1 LFESHGSPNWRIR
14 FGLGF
19 LYCKDQTMKAST
31 SKKDELGNG
40 ASTRA
45 VHGGAERDKGFHAMT
60 TPIVQ
65 TATYT
70 FRDTAAVIEFLD
82 KKVYGGEL
90 DREEY
95 ARYGNPSVW
104 SLERRI
110 ANLEGAEDAVVYPSG
125 MSAATSLFLT
135 VLRPGTHIVMTDD
148 CYRRTRQFCE
158 TTLKKFGIDTSV
170 VPMGDSRA
178 LEAAIVPRKTRF
190 IFTETPTNPYLRVA
204 NLRHLAELGKAH
216 RAMTL
221 LDTTFATPVNLRP
234 LEFGIDFVM
243 HSATKYFGGHNDVL
257 AGVIAGEAGRIKAL
271 KDARGIFGN
280 VIDPHQAFLV
290 ERGLK
295 TLAVRVRHQNESAL
309 KVAQFLENHP
319 KIDRVYYPGLE
330 SHPDYA
336 IAKAQMSGF
345 GGVVSFEVAGDI
357 KATSDF
363 IDRLRIPYIAPSLG
377 GAESL
382 IEQPAYF
389 SYYDLSSEERGA
401 IGIKDNLARFA
412 LGIEDAD
419 DIISDLDASLNQVPA
434 QSAARQV

>member
-1 LFESHGSPNWRIR
+1 MAKNDSIANGK
-14 FGLGF
+14 G
-19 LYCKDQTMKAST
+19 Q
-31 SKKDELGNG
+31 G
-40 ASTRA
+40 ASTRS
-45 VHGGAERDKGFHAMT
+45 VHGGAARDKGFHSMT

-70 FRDTAAVIEFLD
+70 FDNTAKVIEFLD

-110 ANLEGAEDAVVYPSG
+110 ADLEGAEDAVVYPSG
-125 MSAATSLFLT
+125 MSAVTSLFLT
-135 VLRPGTHIVMTDD
+135 VLGPGTHIVMTDD

-158 TTLKKFGIDTSV
+158 TTLKKFGIDTSI
-170 VPMGDSRA
+170 VPMGDCEA

-204 NLRHLAELGKAH
+204 DLSRLAELGKRH
-216 RAMTL
+216 RALTL

-234 LEFGIDFVM
+234 LEFGIDFVL

-257 AGVIAGEAGRIKAL
+257 AGVIAGGAGRIKAL
-271 KDARGIFGN
+271 KDARGILGN

-309 KVAQFLENHP
+309 QVARFLENHA
-319 KIDRVYYPGLE
+319 KIERVYYPGLE
-330 SHPDYA
+330 SHPDHG
-336 IAKAQMSGF
+336 IASAQMSGF

-357 KATSDF
+357 KSTSDF

-377 GAESL
+377 GTESL

-389 SYYDLSSEERGA
+389 SYYDLSSEERLA
-401 IGIKDNLARFA
+401 IGIKDNLVRFA

-419 DIISDLDASLNQVPA
+419 DIIADLDESLSHVSANGGAFQV
-434 QSAARQV
+434 

>member
-1 LFESHGSPNWRIR
+1 MTRTN
-14 FGLGF
+14 
-19 LYCKDQTMKAST
+19 
-31 SKKDELGNG
+31 SKENGQYRG
-40 ASTRA
+40 ASTRS
-45 VHGGAERDKGFHAMT
+45 VHGGAPRDKGFHAMT

-70 FRDTAAVIEFLD
+70 FDSTADVIKFLD

-104 SLERRI
+104 SIERRI
-110 ANLEGAEDAVVYPSG
+110 AHLEGAEDAVVYPSG
-125 MSAATSLFLT
+125 MSAVTSLFLT

-170 VPMGDSRA
+170 VPMGDAAA
-178 LEAAIVPRKTRF
+178 LEAAIIPKKTRF

-204 NLRHLAELGKAH
+204 DLHHLAELGVRH

-257 AGVIAGEAGRIKAL
+257 AGAIAGGSGRIKAL
-271 KDARGIFGN
+271 KDARGIMGN

-295 TLAVRVRHQNESAL
+295 TLALRVRHQNESAL
-309 KVAQFLENHP
+309 DVARFLESHP
-319 KIDRVYYPGLE
+319 KIDRVYYPGLP
-330 SHPDYA
+330 SHPDHELA
-336 IAKAQMSGF
+336 RAQMRGF
-345 GGVVSFEVAGDI
+345 GGVISFEVAGDI
-357 KATSDF
+357 KTTSDF

-377 GAESL
+377 GTESL

-389 SYYDLSSEERGA
+389 SYYDLSSEERLA
-401 IGIKDNLARFA
+401 VGIKDNLVRFA
-412 LGIEDAD
+412 LGIEDAE
-419 DIISDLDASLNQVPA
+419 DIIEDLDRSLEQVPA
-434 QSAARQV
+434 RSAVGQV

>member
-1 LFESHGSPNWRIR
+1 MTS
-14 FGLGF
+14 
-19 LYCKDQTMKAST
+19 QTGKLN
-31 SKKDELGNG
+31 ELRKG

-45 VHGGAERDKGFHAMT
+45 VHGGAKRDKGFHAMT

-65 TATYT
+65 TATYA
-70 FRDTAAVIEFLD
+70 FDNTAKVIEFLD

-135 VLRPGTHIVMTDD
+135 VLRPGSHIVMTDD

-158 TTLKKFGIDTSV
+158 TTLKKFGIETSI
-170 VPMGDSRA
+170 VPMGDCDA

-204 NLRHLAELGKAH
+204 DLSRVAELGKKH

-257 AGVIAGEAGRIKAL
+257 AGVIAGASARIRAL
-271 KDARGIFGN
+271 KEARGIFGN

-295 TLAVRVRHQNESAL
+295 TLALRVRHQNASAL
-309 KVAQFLENHP
+309 SVARFLENHP
-319 KIDRVYYPGLE
+319 KIDRVHYPGLE
-330 SHPDYA
+330 THPDHD
-336 IAKAQMSGF
+336 IACDQMSGF
-345 GGVVSFEVAGDI
+345 GGVISFEVAGDI
-357 KATSDF
+357 NATSDF

-377 GAESL
+377 GTESL

-389 SYYDLSSEERGA
+389 SYYDLSSEERQA
-401 IGIKDNLARFA
+401 IGIKDNLVRFA
-412 LGIEDAD
+412 LGIEDAE
-419 DIISDLDASLNQVPA
+419 DIMKDLEDSLTQVPA
-434 QSAARQV
+434 RAAISNV

>member
-1 LFESHGSPNWRIR
+1 
-14 FGLGF
+14 
-19 LYCKDQTMKAST
+19 MKST
-31 SKKDELGNG
+31 RPLSDGPSTG
-40 ASTRA
+40 ASTKA
-45 VHGGAERDKGFHAMT
+45 VHGGAARDKGFHSMT

-65 TATYT
+65 SATYI
-70 FRDTAAVIEFLD
+70 FENTAKVIEFLD

-110 ANLEGAEDAVVYPSG
+110 ADLEGAEDAVVYPSG
-125 MSAATSLFLT
+125 MSAVTSLFLT
-135 VLRPGTHIVMTDD
+135 VLGPGSHIVMTDD

-158 TTLKKFGIDTSV
+158 TTLKKFGIETSI
-170 VPMGDSRA
+170 VPMSNSEA
-178 LEAAIVPRKTRF
+178 LEAAIAPRKTRF

-204 NLRHLAELGKAH
+204 DLRRLAELGRRH

-221 LDTTFATPVNLRP
+221 LDTTFATPINLRP
-234 LEFGIDFVM
+234 LEHGIDFVM

-257 AGVIAGEAGRIKAL
+257 AGAIAGGAGRIKAL

-295 TLAVRVRHQNESAL
+295 TLALRVRHQNQTAQR
-309 KVAQFLENHP
+309 VAEYLERHP
-319 KIDRVYYPGLE
+319 KIERVYYPGLA
-330 SHPDYA
+330 SHPDHEVA
-336 IAKAQMSGF
+336 SAQMSGF

-377 GAESL
+377 GTESL

-389 SYYDLSSEERGA
+389 SYYDLSSEERLA
-401 IGIKDNLARFA
+401 VGIKDNLVRFA
-412 LGIEDAD
+412 LGIEDAE
-419 DIISDLDASLNQVPA
+419 DIIEDLDESLRQVPA
-434 QSAARQV
+434 RAAVTLAK

>member
-1 LFESHGSPNWRIR
+1 
-14 FGLGF
+14 
-19 LYCKDQTMKAST
+19 
-31 SKKDELGNG
+31 
-40 ASTRA
+40 
-45 VHGGAERDKGFHAMT
+45 VHGGAERDKGFHSMT

-65 TATYT
+65 SATYT
-70 FRDTAAVIEFLD
+70 FDNTAKVIEFLD

-90 DREEY
+90 EREEY

-125 MSAATSLFLT
+125 MSAVTSLFLT

-158 TTLKKFGIDTSV
+158 TTLKKFGIDTSI
-170 VPMGDSRA
+170 VPMGDCEA

-204 NLRHLAELGKAH
+204 DLNRLAELGKQH

-234 LEFGIDFVM
+234 LEYGIDFVM

-257 AGVIAGEAGRIKAL
+257 AGVIAGAAGRIKAL

-295 TLAVRVRHQNESAL
+295 TLAVRVRHQNETAL
-309 KVAQFLENHP
+309 KVARYLENHP
-319 KIDRVYYPGLE
+319 KIERVYYPGLE
-330 SHPDYA
+330 SHPDHG
-336 IAKAQMSGF
+336 IASAQMSGF

-357 KATSDF
+357 KVTSDF

-377 GAESL
+377 GTESL

-389 SYYDLSSEERGA
+389 SYYDLSSEERLA
-401 IGIKDNLARFA
+401 IGIKDNLVRFA
-412 LGIEDAD
+412 LGIEDAE
-419 DIISDLDASLNQVPA
+419 DIIADLDASLSQAPA
-434 QSAARQV
+434 HAAIRQV

>member
-1 LFESHGSPNWRIR
+1 
-14 FGLGF
+14 
-19 LYCKDQTMKAST
+19 
-31 SKKDELGNG
+31 
-40 ASTRA
+40 
-45 VHGGAERDKGFHAMT
+45 MT

-65 TATYT
+65 SATYT
-70 FRDTAAVIEFLD
+70 FDNTEKVIDFLD

-90 DREEY
+90 EREEY

-110 ANLEGAEDAVVYPSG
+110 ASLEGAEDAVVYPSG
-125 MSAATSLFLT
+125 MSAVTSLFLT

-158 TTLKKFGIDTSV
+158 TTLKKFGVETSV
-170 VPMGDSRA
+170 VPMGDYAA

-204 NLRHLAELGKAH
+204 DLKRLVELAKQH

-221 LDTTFATPVNLRP
+221 IDTTFATPVNLRP

-257 AGVIAGEAGRIKAL
+257 AGAIAGAAGRVKAL

-295 TLAVRVRHQNESAL
+295 TLALRVRHQNDSAMR
-309 KVAQFLENHP
+309 VARYLERHP
-319 KIDRVYYPGLE
+319 KIDRVFYPGLA
-330 SHPDYA
+330 SHPDHD
-336 IAKAQMSGF
+336 IACAQMGGF
-345 GGVVSFEVAGDI
+345 GGVISFEVAGDI
-357 KATSDF
+357 KETSDF

-377 GAESL
+377 GTESL

-389 SYYDLSSEERGA
+389 SYYDLSSEERHA
-401 IGIKDNLARFA
+401 IGIKDNLVRFA
-412 LGIEDAD
+412 LGIEDAE
-419 DIISDLDASLNQVPA
+419 DIIADLDASLKLTPA
-434 QSAARQV
+434 APAVNAARGK

>member
-1 LFESHGSPNWRIR
+1 MKTSRTQSD
-14 FGLGF
+14 GLG
-19 LYCKDQTMKAST
+19 K
-31 SKKDELGNG
+31 G
-40 ASTRA
+40 ASTQA
-45 VHGGAERDKGFHAMT
+45 VHGGAARDKGFHSMT

-65 TATYT
+65 SATYT
-70 FRDTAAVIEFLD
+70 FENTEKVIEFLD
-82 KKVYGGEL
+82 KKVYGGDL

-110 ANLEGAEDAVVYPSG
+110 ADLEGADDAVVYPSG
-125 MSAATSLFLT
+125 MSAVTSLFLT
-135 VLRPGTHIVMTDD
+135 VLRPGAHIVMTDD

-158 TTLKKFGIDTSV
+158 TTLKKFGIDTSIA
-170 VPMGDSRA
+170 PMGDCEA
-178 LEAAIVPRKTRF
+178 LEAAIVPGKTRF

-204 NLRHLAELGKAH
+204 DLKRLAELGRRH

-234 LEFGIDFVM
+234 LAYGIDFVM

-257 AGVIAGEAGRIKAL
+257 AGVIAGAAGRVKAL

-295 TLAVRVRHQNESAL
+295 TLAVRVRHQNKTAMR
-309 KVAQFLENHP
+309 VAEYLDCHP
-319 KIDRVYYPGLE
+319 KIERVYYPGLS
-330 SHPDYA
+330 SHPDHELA
-336 IAKAQMSGF
+336 SAQMSGY
-345 GGVVSFEVAGDI
+345 GGVVSFEVLGDI

-377 GAESL
+377 GTESL

-389 SYYDLSSEERGA
+389 SYYDLSPEERLA
-401 IGIKDNLARFA
+401 IGIKDNLVRFA
-412 LGIEDAD
+412 LGIEDAE
-419 DIISDLDASLNQVPA
+419 DIIEDLESSLMHVPA
-434 QSAARQV
+434 SAAVNQA

>member
-1 LFESHGSPNWRIR
+1 M
-14 FGLGF
+14 
-19 LYCKDQTMKAST
+19 TASGRSRNGR
-31 SKKDELGNG
+31 SKG
-40 ASTRA
+40 ASTDA
-45 VHGGAERDKGFHAMT
+45 VHGGAAREKGFHSMT

-70 FRDTAAVIEFLD
+70 FDNTAKLIEFLD

-90 DREEY
+90 EREEY

-110 ANLEGAEDAVVYPSG
+110 ADLERAEDAVVYPSG
-125 MSAATSLFLT
+125 MSVVTSLFLT

-148 CYRRTRQFCE
+148 CYRRTRQFCK
-158 TTLKKFGIDTSV
+158 TTLKKFGIETSI
-170 VPMGDSRA
+170 VPMGDCAA
-178 LEAAIVPRKTRF
+178 LEAAILPGKTRF

-204 NLRHLAELGKAH
+204 DLKRVAELGKAN

-234 LEFGIDFVM
+234 LEYGIDFVM

-257 AGVIAGEAGRIKAL
+257 GGVIAGEAGRIKAL

-280 VIDPHQAFLV
+280 VIDPHQAFLL

-295 TLAVRVRHQNESAL
+295 TLALRVRHQNESAN
-309 KVAQFLENHP
+309 KVARYLESHP

-330 SHPDYA
+330 SHPDHQ

-357 KATSDF
+357 KTTSDF
-363 IDRLRIPYIAPSLG
+363 IDRLRLPYIAPSLG
-377 GAESL
+377 GTESL

-389 SYYDLSSEERGA
+389 SYYDLSSEERRE
-401 IGIKDNLARFA
+401 IGIKDNLVRFA
-412 LGIEDAD
+412 LGIEDAE
-419 DIISDLDASLNQVPA
+419 DIIADLDASLAQAPARQSANQV
-434 QSAARQV
+434 

>member
-1 LFESHGSPNWRIR
+1 MNESGKSHFS
-14 FGLGF
+14 GL
-19 LYCKDQTMKAST
+19 Q
-31 SKKDELGNG
+31 G
-40 ASTRA
+40 ASTKA
-45 VHGGAERDKGFHAMT
+45 VHGGAARDKGFHAMT

-65 TATYT
+65 SATYT
-70 FRDTAAVIEFLD
+70 FADTATLIEFLD
-82 KKVYGGEL
+82 AKIYGGEL

-104 SLERRI
+104 SLEARI
-110 ANLEGAEDAVVYPSG
+110 AELEGAQDAVMYPSG

-135 VLRPGTHIVMTDD
+135 VLRPGTHIIMTDD
-148 CYRRTRQFCE
+148 CYRRTRQFCQ

-170 VPMGDSRA
+170 VPMGDYEA

-204 NLRHLAELGKAH
+204 DLGRLAELGKKH

-234 LEFGIDFVM
+234 LEYGIDFVM

-257 AGVIAGEAGRIKAL
+257 GGVIAGAAGRIRAL

-280 VIDPHQAFLV
+280 VIDPHQAFLL
-290 ERGLK
+290 ERGIK
-295 TLAVRVRHQNESAL
+295 TLALRVRQQNATAL
-309 KVAQFLENHP
+309 NVAQYLEAHA
-319 KIDRVYYPGLE
+319 KIERVYYPGLP
-330 SHPDYA
+330 SHPDHD
-336 IAKAQMSGF
+336 IARAQMSGF

-357 KATSDF
+357 SATSDF

-377 GAESL
+377 GTESL

-389 SYYDLSSEERGA
+389 SYYDLSSEERRA
-401 IGIKDNLARFA
+401 IGIKDNLVRYA
-412 LGIEDAD
+412 LGIEDAE
-419 DIISDLDASLNQVPA
+419 DIIADLEQSLAQVPM
-434 QSAARQV
+434 